1 MESLPGNGGII
12 NRVPDAPFNLINV
25 PQITDGSQIG
35 LTWTEGANNG
45 GSPVIDY

>member
-12 NRVPDAPFNLINV
+12 NRIPDAPLNLADV
-25 PQITDGSQIG
+25 PQITNGYQIG
-35 LTWTEGANNG
+35 LTWIEGANNG